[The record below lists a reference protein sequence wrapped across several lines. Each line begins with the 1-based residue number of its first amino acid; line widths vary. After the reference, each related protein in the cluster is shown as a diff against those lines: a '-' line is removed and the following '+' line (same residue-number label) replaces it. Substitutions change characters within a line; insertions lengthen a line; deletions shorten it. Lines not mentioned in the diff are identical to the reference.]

1 MDKILTFA
9 LDENRFLS
17 NFYPYRDGGG
27 FYPHPVKVVYDEMVF
42 DCVECAY
49 QAAKTL
55 DMEMRAEI
63 QAMTPFEAKKLAD
76 SGRLKLRPEW
86 DNIKIAVMAD
96 LVSQKF
102 ANSPA
107 LKEMLLAT
115 GDAEL
120 EDGNHRGDCFWGVCA
135 GIGQNNLGKI
145 LMRLRDKLKQE

>member
-9 LDENRFLS
+9 LDESRFLS

-27 FYPHPVKVVYDEMVF
+27 FYPHPVKVVYDGMAF

-76 SGRLKLRPEW
+76 SGRIKVRPGW
-86 DNIKIAVMAD
+86 DNIKIAVMTD

-107 LKEMLLAT
+107 LKEMAACNRRCRA
-115 GDAEL
+115 G
-120 EDGNHRGDCFWGVCA
+120 RGQSLGGLFLGCLRRYWAKSSGKNSEAAA
-135 GIGQNNLGKI
+135 G
-145 LMRLRDKLKQE
+145 KLKQE

>member
-1 MDKILTFA
+1 MDKILSFA

-63 QAMTPFEAKKLAD
+63 QAMTPFEAKNWLIQAALNSAR
-76 SGRLKLRPEW
+76 SGIISK
-86 DNIKIAVMAD
+86 
-96 LVSQKF
+96 
-102 ANSPA
+102 
-107 LKEMLLAT
+107 
-115 GDAEL
+115 
-120 EDGNHRGDCFWGVCA
+120 
-135 GIGQNNLGKI
+135 
-145 LMRLRDKLKQE
+145 